1 MSPLASGRETKD
13 AERLFLRPGRESDR
27 IGVIQKNELK
37 EEPNMANAERDCIVK
52 KVKEVIAAPSCCKEL
67 KDAAQKYL
75 DALDTP
81 DEKTAG
87 KLLIAELEED
97 VQSLDDTMEFLYS
110 DAAKDILGAEAV
122 ASMVETGKKVKA
134 AGGKI
139 CFCPA
144 CTAGQAILEKKE
156 VLLQG

>member
-1 MSPLASGRETKD
+1 
-13 AERLFLRPGRESDR
+13 
-27 IGVIQKNELK
+27 
-37 EEPNMANAERDCIVK
+37 MANAERDCIVK

-67 KDAAQKYL
+67 KDAALKYL

-81 DEKTAG
+81 DEKAAG

-97 VQSLDDTMEFLYS
+97 VQTLDDTMEFLSS
-110 DAAKDILGAEAV
+110 DAAKEILGAEAV
-122 ASMVETGKKVKA
+122 ASMMETGKKVKA

-144 CTAGQAILEKKE
+144 CTAGQAILDKKE
-156 VLLQG
+156 VLLQD

>member
-1 MSPLASGRETKD
+1 MAK
-13 AERLFLRPGRESDR
+13 AEREF
-27 IGVIQKNELK
+27 
-37 EEPNMANAERDCIVK
+37 IVE
-52 KVKEVIAAPSCCKEL
+52 KVKEVMAAPSCCQEL
-67 KDAAQKYL
+67 KDVAQKYL

-81 DEKTAG
+81 DEKAAG

-97 VQSLDDTMEFLYS
+97 VQSLDDTMDFLSS
-110 DAAKDILGAEAV
+110 DAAVEILGAEAV

-144 CTAGQAILEKKE
+144 CTAGQAILDKKE
-156 VLLQG
+156 VLLQD